1 MNRDDVI
8 KEIRRFKENNRER
21 YRILKIGL
29 FGSSARST
37 AGPDSDLDVVVLLE
51 KQDLF
56 QLIGI
61 KQDLEEQL
69 NIPVDIVSYREKMNT
84 FLKRRIDAEAVYV

>member
-1 MNRDDVI
+1 MNRDHVI
-8 KEIRRFKENNRER
+8 KEIKRFKEKNRER

-29 FGSSARST
+29 FGSGARGT
-37 AGPDSDLDVVVLLE
+37 AGVDSDLDIVVLLE

-56 QLIGI
+56 HLIAI

-84 FLKRRIDAEAVYV
+84 FLKRRIDTEAVYV

>member
-37 AGPDSDLDVVVLLE
+37 VGPDSDLDVVVLLE

>member
-8 KEIRRFKENNRER
+8 KEIKRFKENNKER

-29 FGSSARST
+29 FGSSARGA

-56 QLIGI
+56 HLIGI

-84 FLKRRIDAEAVYV
+84 FLKHRIDAEAVYV